1 MRFYSRAP
9 DRPGRLAILAGSFN
23 PPTNAHAELVYAAGY
38 HVDEVLCVVPSVL
51 PHKEY
56 FGATLE
62 QRMEMIWWACAAQH
76 SPFSVATSEG
86 GLFLEIA
93 RECREAYGS
102 STELL
107 FLCGR
112 DAAERV
118 LNWDY
123 GRPGVTAEM
132 LREFA
137 LLVAPRDGD
146 FTAPREWAH
155 RIQTLALHRGQNDV
169 SSTEVRD
176 RIARGDPWEH
186 LVPDAIVEHVR
197 EIYQAQASL

>member
-23 PPTNAHAELVYAAGY
+23 PPTNAHVELVYAAGY
-38 HVDEVLCVVPSVL
+38 HVDEVLCVVPAVL

-86 GLFLEIA
+86 GLFLDIA
-93 RECREAYGS
+93 RECREAYGN
-102 STELL
+102 STKLL

-118 LNWDY
+118 IKWNY
-123 GRPGVTAEM
+123 GRQGVAQEM
-132 LREFA
+132 LREFE
-137 LLVAPRDGD
+137 LMVAPRDGE
-146 FTAPREWAH
+146 FTPPQDLAA
-155 RIQTLALHRGQNDV
+155 RIHTLALHRGQDNV

-176 RIARGDPWEH
+176 RITRGEPWEH
-186 LVPDAIVEHVR
+186 LVPDAIVDHVR
-197 EIYQAQASL
+197 EIYPAGAAR